1 MSSMKICQHLHN
13 ASLGALSNLLSDIQ
27 IKFTLTPE
35 EPEEEPSSLAK
46 QPPPETKIVIQ
57 ELQSQKKD

>member
-1 MSSMKICQHLHN
+1 
-13 ASLGALSNLLSDIQ
+13 LGALSNLLSDIQ

-35 EPEEEPSSLAK
+35 EPEEEPLSLEK

>member
-1 MSSMKICQHLHN
+1 M
-13 ASLGALSNLLSDIQ
+13 
-27 IKFTLTPE
+27 LTPE
-35 EPEEEPSSLAK
+35 ELEEEPLSLAK